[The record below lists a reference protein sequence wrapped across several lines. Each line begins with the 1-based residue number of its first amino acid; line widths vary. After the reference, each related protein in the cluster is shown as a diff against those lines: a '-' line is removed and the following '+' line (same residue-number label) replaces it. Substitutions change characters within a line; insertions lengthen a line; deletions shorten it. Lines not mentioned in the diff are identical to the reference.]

1 MSSLLTKF
9 YNKNIDKINQLMNN
23 ENIYKTNLETLIEQ
37 TNKLFERK

>member
-23 ENIYKTNLETLIEQ
+23 KNIYNKFGNINQ